1 MLSLNNKRILV
12 GVSGGIAAYKSPD
25 LVRRL
30 RERGADVR
38 VVMTPNAIQ
47 FITPLTLQAVSGTP
61 VHLQLLD
68 AEAESGM
75 GHIELARW
83 ADAIVIAPA
92 TANFIARLTHGTA
105 DDLLSTLCLATD
117 ARIAI
122 SPAMNRL
129 MWDNAA
135 TQENLDAL
143 RQRGISVLGPGEGDQ
158 ACGETG
164 PGRMLEPDVIADQ
177 IGGLFE
183 NDALNGINMV
193 ITAGPT
199 WEALDPV
206 RVLTNHSSGK
216 MGYAVSQAALEAGAA
231 VTLISG
237 PTALTPPERA
247 SVVRVESALQMYEAV
262 HECIDKAD
270 VFIGVA
276 AVADYRPAQYQDKK
290 IKKQDDTLH
299 LELVKNPDILASV
312 AALTDKP
319 FTVGFAAE
327 TNDMINH
334 GRKKLVQKGV
344 DLIAANRVGAE
355 NGGFGDDNNELTL
368 IDRHGVRELASAPK
382 TKLARQLIAD
392 IAKQIADQSDAKD
405 TTQNTRQSSA
415 R

>member
-30 RERGADVR
+30 RERGAEVR
-38 VVMTPNAIQ
+38 VVMTTNAAQ

-83 ADAIVIAPA
+83 ADAIVVAPA
-92 TANFIARLTHGTA
+92 TANLISRLTHGTA
-105 DDLLSTLCLATD
+105 DDLLSTLCLASD

-122 SPAMNRL
+122 APAMNRL

-135 TQENLDAL
+135 TQENLEIL
-143 RQRGISVLGPGEGDQ
+143 RKRGVCVLGPGEGDQ

-164 PGRMLEPDVIADQ
+164 PGRMLEPEVIADE
-177 IGGLFE
+177 INALFKS
-183 NDALNGINMV
+183 DKLNGVSMV

-216 MGYAVSQAALEAGAA
+216 MGYAVAQAAIDAGAA
-231 VTLISG
+231 VTLVTG
-237 PTALTPPERA
+237 PTVLTAPERA
-247 SVVRVESALQMYEAV
+247 TVVKVKSALQMHDAV
-262 HECIDKAD
+262 HACIEQAD

-276 AVADYRPAQYQDKK
+276 AVADYRPAETQRQK
-290 IKKQDDTLH
+290 IKKQDDTMH
-299 LELVKNPDILASV
+299 LELVKNPDILTSV
-312 AALTDKP
+312 AALPKKP

-327 TNDMINH
+327 TNDVINH
-334 GRKKLVQKGV
+334 ARKKLVAKGV
-344 DLIAANRVGAE
+344 DLIAANKVGAE
-355 NGGFGDDNNELTL
+355 EGGFGDDNNALTL
-368 IDRHGVRELASAPK
+368 VDRQGIQELASAPK
-382 TKLARQLIAD
+382 TKLARQLVSY
-392 IAKQIADQSDAKD
+392 IADQLDAKN

>member
-30 RERGADVR
+30 RERGAEVR
-38 VVMTPNAIQ
+38 VVMTPNATQ

-122 SPAMNRL
+122 APAMNRL

-135 TQENLDAL
+135 TQENLNTL
-143 RQRGISVLGPGEGDQ
+143 RQHGVATLGPGEGDQ

-164 PGRMLEPDVIADQ
+164 PGRMLEPETIADE

-183 NDALNGINMV
+183 NNALNGINMV

-216 MGYAVSQAALEAGAA
+216 MGYAVAQAALEAGAA
-231 VTLISG
+231 VTLITG
-237 PTALTPPERA
+237 PTALTPPDRA
-247 SVVRVESALQMYEAV
+247 SVVHVESALQMHEAV
-262 HECIDKAD
+262 HKCIEQAD

-276 AVADYRPAQYQDKK
+276 AVADYRPVESKAQK
-290 IKKQDDTLH
+290 IKKQDDILH

-312 AALTDKP
+312 AALADKP

-334 GRKKLVQKGV
+334 ARKKLVEKGV

-355 NGGFGDDNNELTL
+355 NGGFGDDDNALTL
-368 IDRHGVRELASAPK
+368 IDRQGVHELTSAPK
-382 TKLARQLIAD
+382 TKLARQLISY
-392 IAKQIADQSDAKD
+392 IANQSDAKD